1 MQKKLLVSVASI
13 ISIITATTTLAWTF
27 DSSEEERLLN
37 DEVKRLMDELKIDS
51 LEALR
56 KIARRNQELLRKAEE
71 ARRIEELEH
80 LDKILQTERSLFAW
94 KRGGYSAWAE
104 RPSEKVE
111 AEGAAMAGFDCMFL
125 AVRGG
130 AELAG
135 DVERLFAYAQERA
148 KQALPYTDSPYAF
161 TPYKHPGT
169 ISEDFWI
176 GTLFSDAR
184 ARIDRLVGD
193 DSWFSSKAGD
203 EFDRRNCRFM
213 GKP

>member
-1 MQKKLLVSVASI
+1 MQKKLSVAVASV
-13 ISIITATTTLAWTF
+13 ISIMTATTTLAD
-27 DSSEEERLLN
+27 DSSELERLRSEN
-37 DEVKRLMDELKIDS
+37 
-51 LEALR
+51 
-56 KIARRNQELLRKAEE
+56 RRNLELLRKAEE
-71 ARRIEELEH
+71 ARRAEELEH
-80 LDKILQTERSLFAW
+80 LDKILQTERGLFAW

-111 AEGAAMAGFDCMFL
+111 AEGAAMAAFDCMFL

-130 AELAG
+130 AKLAG

-169 ISEDFWI
+169 ISDDFWV

-184 ARIDRLVGD
+184 ARIDRLVDD